1 MKKAKNFITVG
12 TFDGLHAGH
21 RALFGKLE
29 MLAARAQM
37 RPLVLYFPIPPKT
50 LLSAH
55 PEMTVLTLP
64 AEKKFLF
71 KKASIRAQALDFAT
85 CRNLT
90 PEQFFNILREKY
102 NMGGF
107 LAGPDFAF
115 GKDRQ
120 GGLDFL
126 RSQCARYGLAFETAE
141 FSTTGG
147 EKISSSLVRKL
158 LAAGEADRAGT
169 LLGRPYELTGTVIKG
184 HQLGRKLGFPTA
196 NLDTGIYKIL
206 PLGVFAVKVRVG
218 RRIYDGFCN
227 IGFRPTVN
235 PIHAKL
241 PLVEVNIFDFKQSIY
256 GRKITVWFVQ
266 KLRDEMKF
274 NGLDNLVK
282 QLTTDRKA
290 ARTILKD
297 FTFPL

>member
-1 MKKAKNFITVG
+1 MKKTRNFITIG

-21 RALFGKLE
+21 RALLGKLE
-29 MLAARAQM
+29 MLAAQHRLK
-37 RPLVLYFPIPPKT
+37 PLTLYFPLPPKT
-50 LLSAH
+50 LLGKH

-64 AEKKFLF
+64 EEKKFLL
-71 KKASIRAQALDFAT
+71 KKSGANARALDFSS
-85 CRNLT
+85 CKDLS
-90 PEQFFNILREKY
+90 PEEFFDVLRGKY
-102 NMGGF
+102 RAGGI

-115 GKDRQ
+115 GKDRL
-120 GGLDFL
+120 GGIDFL
-126 RSQCARYGLAFETAE
+126 RARCEQYGMPFDVAE
-141 FSTTGG
+141 FSVTKG
-147 EKISSSLVRKL
+147 EKISSSLIRKT
-158 LAAGEADRAGT
+158 LAQGDIARANA
-169 LLGRPYELTGTVIKG
+169 LLGRPYELTGRVIKG

-218 RRIYDGFCN
+218 RKIYDGFCN

-235 PIHAKL
+235 PVHAKL

-282 QLTTDRKA
+282 QLKLDRDLARA
-290 ARTILKD
+290 ALKD

>member
-1 MKKAKNFITVG
+1 MKKAKHFITVG
-12 TFDGLHAGH
+12 TFDGLHNGH

-29 MLAARAQM
+29 MLAAQHQLK
-37 RPLVLYFPIPPKT
+37 PLALYFPLPPKT
-50 LLSAH
+50 LLAEH

-64 AEKKFLF
+64 DEKKFLF
-71 KKASIRAQALDFAT
+71 KKEDIPAKALDFSV
-85 CRNLT
+85 CRNLS
-90 PEQFFNILREKY
+90 PEQFFDVLRTQY
-102 NMGGF
+102 DMGGF

-115 GKDRQ
+115 GKNRQ
-120 GGLDFL
+120 GSVDFL
-126 RSQCARYGLAFETAE
+126 RAQCAQLKMPFDVAE
-141 FSTTGG
+141 FSVTGG
-147 EKISSSLVRKL
+147 EKISSSLIRKTLAEGDIVR
-158 LAAGEADRAGT
+158 ANA
-169 LLGRPYELTGTVIKG
+169 LLGRPYELSGRVIKG

-218 RRIYDGFCN
+218 RKIYDGFCN

-235 PIHAKL
+235 PVHAKL

-256 GRKITVWFVQ
+256 GRKITIWFVQ
-266 KLRDEMKF
+266 KLRAEMKF

-282 QLTTDRKA
+282 QLKTDRELARA
-290 ARTILKD
+290 ALKD

>member
-1 MKKAKNFITVG
+1 MKRTKNFITVG
-12 TFDGLHAGH
+12 TFDGLHNGH
-21 RALFGKLE
+21 RALCGKLE
-29 MLAARAQM
+29 MQAAQHQMHPLA
-37 RPLVLYFPIPPKT
+37 LYFPLPPKT
-50 LLSAH
+50 LLAST

-64 AEKKFLF
+64 DEKRFLF
-71 KKASIRAQALDFAT
+71 KKSAIDARPLDFAA
-85 CRNLT
+85 CRNLS
-90 PEQFFNILREKY
+90 PEQFFSVLREKY
-102 NMGGF
+102 NMGGL

-120 GGLDFL
+120 GGIDFL
-126 RSQCARYGLAFETAE
+126 RTQCEKYGLPFDVAE
-141 FSTTGG
+141 FSTTDG
-147 EKISSSLVRKL
+147 EKISSSLIRKM
-158 LAAGEADRAGT
+158 LAAGDITRANA
-169 LLGRPYELTGTVIKG
+169 LLGYPYELTGRVIKG

-218 RRIYDGFCN
+218 RKIYDGFCN

-235 PIHAKL
+235 PIHDKL

-266 KLRDEMKF
+266 KLRNEMKF
-274 NGLDNLVK
+274 NGLDSLVK
-282 QLTTDRKA
+282 QLKSDREEARA
-290 ARTILKD
+290 ALKD

>member
-1 MKKAKNFITVG
+1 MKKAKHLITVG

-29 MLAARAQM
+29 MLAAQHRLK
-37 RPLVLYFPIPPKT
+37 PLALYFPLPPKT
-50 LLSAH
+50 LLSER

-64 AEKKFLF
+64 DEKKFLF
-71 KKASIRAQALDFAT
+71 KKEDLSARPLDFDK
-85 CRNLT
+85 CRNLS
-90 PEQFFNILREKY
+90 PEQFFDILRTQY
-102 NMGGF
+102 NIGGF

-120 GGLDFL
+120 GSLSFL
-126 RSQCARYGLAFETAE
+126 RAQCEKHGIPFDVAE
-141 FSTTGG
+141 FSTVDG
-147 EKISSSLVRKL
+147 EKISSSLIRKT
-158 LAAGEADRAGT
+158 LAQGDITRANM
-169 LLGRPYELTGTVIKG
+169 LLGRPYQLTGRVIKG

-256 GRKITVWFVQ
+256 GRNITVWFVQ
-266 KLRDEMKF
+266 KLRDEKKF
-274 NGLDNLVK
+274 NGLDNLVA
-282 QLTTDRKA
+282 QLKSDREEARA
-290 ARTILKD
+290 ALKD